1 MLLVTRQQRQE
12 IGEPAFVTRVVT
24 HFHRYHIE
32 AICEWPE
39 ELLRKRIE
47 HCIARGRKRGLTW
60 EYSLTVFA
68 AHMIRIHPEFD
79 EQFDI
84 RQELENPV
92 HGTPDE
98 RIDALPAYVPD
109 RAWDDAEKRGD
120 PEAYWRAMGLG
131 RPMKVEVDR

>member
-1 MLLVTRQQRQE
+1 MLLVTRQQRQQV
-12 IGEPAFVTRVVT
+12 GEPAFVNRVVT
-24 HFHRYHIE
+24 HFQRYHIE

-47 HCIARGRKRGLTW
+47 HCIARGRKWGLTW

-79 EQFDI
+79 EEPDL
-84 RQELENPV
+84 RRELGNSA

-98 RIDALPAYVPD
+98 RIDALPGHVPD
-109 RAWDDAEKRGD
+109 QAWIDAEKRGD
-120 PEAYWRAMGLG
+120 PEAYWQAMGLG
-131 RPMKVEVDR
+131 LPKKVEVDR